1 MRVRDPL
8 STLPLC
14 ALLGV
19 LSASCAT
26 GSTPD
31 GGLHRDA
38 GFDANVGF
46 DGSTSVDAGA
56 DASSTTDATLDSGVP
71 DSGGDGGADGGCGI
85 ATGDAPDIDGSGDI
99 AAYPTSQ
106 VLTPGATLS
115 STDVAAITWSSRHLY
130 VTMTSD
136 AFTDASRPLHVYLE
150 LGITLG
156 AVEPGTGKEYGGNL
170 PTLPF
175 RPTHLIAIRRTSD
188 LGPPGPYD
196 GVYVA
201 IDGWMTPSS
210 ALVEGT
216 DVFASADQQTLSV
229 RIPWSALGG
238 CPLRMRL
245 AAHVVYGA
253 PLSGMEWKDAIPSTH
268 TPWTPSGGAF
278 YDIDLTGDPAVSSW
292 TVP

>member
-1 MRVRDPL
+1 M
-8 STLPLC
+8 
-14 ALLGV
+14 LGA

-26 GSTPD
+26 GSTPTD
-31 GGLHRDA
+31 GGLRRDA
-38 GFDANVGF
+38 GLDANIGF
-46 DGSTSVDAGA
+46 DGSVFVDAGVNDSSTA
-56 DASSTTDATLDSGVP
+56 DANLDSGVP
-71 DSGGDGGADGGCGI
+71 DGGRDGGASGCGI
-85 ATGDAPDIDGSGDI
+85 AVGDTPAIDGSGDI

-106 VLTPGATLS
+106 VLTPGVTLS
-115 STDVAAITWSSRHLY
+115 STDVAAITWSSSHLY

-150 LGITLG
+150 LGTTLG

-201 IDGWMTPSS
+201 IDGWTTPSS
-210 ALVEGT
+210 ALVEAT
-216 DVFASADQQTLSV
+216 DVFASADQRTLSV
-229 RIPWSALGG
+229 RIAWSAVGS

-278 YDIDLTGDPAVSSW
+278 YEIDLTADPTVSSW
-292 TVP
+292 TVR

>member
-14 ALLGV
+14 ALLGA
-19 LSASCAT
+19 LSASCAI
-26 GSTPD
+26 GSTPTD

-46 DGSTSVDAGA
+46 DGSASVDAGA
-56 DASSTTDATLDSGVP
+56 DASSTTDANPDSAVP
-71 DSGGDGGADGGCGI
+71 DSGGADGGCGI
-85 ATGDAPDIDGSGDI
+85 AAGDTPAIDGSGDI
-99 AAYPTSQ
+99 AAYPASQ
-106 VLTPGATLS
+106 VLTPGAALS
-115 STDVAAITWSSRHLY
+115 STDVAAITWSSSHLY

-136 AFTDASRPLHVYLE
+136 AFTDASRPLHAYLE
-150 LGITLG
+150 LGTTLG

-216 DVFASADQQTLSV
+216 DVFASADQRTLSV
-229 RIPWSALGG
+229 RIAWSALGG

-278 YDIDLTGDPAVSSW
+278 YDIDLTADPAVSSW
-292 TVP
+292 TVR